1 MSMIAYEVYEN
12 QNYIDTVY
20 FTKDCDEQYIKD
32 TLINHDGY
40 PANIVLQDIGIE
52 VAGENGINYY

>member
-52 VAGENGINYY
+52 GETEINY